1 MILAR
6 PTSAPR
12 HPAGVSAP
20 SRLAALGAVALL
32 CASACSVPV
41 AAPTPSPTPVPTIP
55 PTAPPYTLAPSPSG
69 CPTSAPAAMT
79 SGTATVTMATD
90 FGNIVIKVDGSLG
103 PNAAG
108 DFLALARC
116 GFYNNVLFHRV
127 VADFVVQGGDGQYGR
142 LPDFQ
147 PGKMGQGGPGYSIPD
162 DKVTTAYKRGTV
174 AMARGSGADSGGSQ
188 FFIVLNDSANTQLG
202 ASTANN
208 YAIFGAVTSGM
219 DVVDKIAA
227 LPLGGDPGP
236 NGEAPSMPLVP
247 ALITGMTV
255 ATP

>member
-12 HPAGVSAP
+12 RIATIGT
-20 SRLAALGAVALL
+20 VALL

-41 AAPTPSPTPVPTIP
+41 AAPTPSPTPVPTVP
-55 PTAPPYTLAPSPSG
+55 PTAPAYTLAPSPSG
-69 CPTSAPAAMT
+69 CPTSPPAAMS

-127 VADFVVQGGDGQYGR
+127 VAGFVVQGGDGQYGR
-142 LPDFQ
+142 LPGFQ
-147 PGKMGQGGPGYSIPD
+147 PGKMGLGGPGYSIPD

-174 AMARGSGADSGGSQ
+174 AMARGSSADSGGSQ
-188 FFIVLNDSANTQLG
+188 FFIVLSDSANTQLG

-208 YAIFGAVTSGM
+208 YAIFGTVTSGM
-219 DVVDKIAA
+219 DVVDRIAA
-227 LPLGGDPGP
+227 LPLGGEPGP

-247 ALITGMTV
+247 ALITGMTI

>member
-1 MILAR
+1 MILVR
-6 PTSAPR
+6 PTSAPCR
-12 HPAGVSAP
+12 PAGVSAP
-20 SRLAALGAVALL
+20 RRLAALVAVALL
-32 CASACSVPV
+32 CASACSVPMGSL
-41 AAPTPSPTPVPTIP
+41 APSASAVPTVP
-55 PTAPPYTLAPSPSG
+55 PTAPPYTLAPSPNG

-103 PNAAG
+103 PNAAA

-127 VADFVVQGGDGQYGR
+127 VAGFVVQGGDGQYGR

-147 PGKMGQGGPGYSIPD
+147 PGMMGQGGPGYSISD

-174 AMARGSGADSGGSQ
+174 AMARGSGANTAGSQ
-188 FFIVLNDSANTQLG
+188 FFFVLSDSANTQLG

-219 DVVDKIAA
+219 DVVDRIAA

-247 ALITGMTV
+247 ALITGTTV